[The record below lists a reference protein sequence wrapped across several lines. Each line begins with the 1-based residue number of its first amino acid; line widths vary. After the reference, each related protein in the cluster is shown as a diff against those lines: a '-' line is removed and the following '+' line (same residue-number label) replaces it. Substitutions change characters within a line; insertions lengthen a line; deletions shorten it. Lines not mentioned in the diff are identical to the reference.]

1 MIRNAGKLKI
11 WESPVWEGRFPSS
24 AAGSAFI
31 CSCVRPFASRW
42 RSENVLDVF
51 PDEPWG
57 CGREDAA
64 SWSRVGS
71 AAPADSLQEENSSH
85 SQG

>member
-1 MIRNAGKLKI
+1 M
-11 WESPVWEGRFPSS
+11 
-24 AAGSAFI
+24 
-31 CSCVRPFASRW
+31 
-42 RSENVLDVF
+42 LDVF

-57 CGREDAA
+57 CGRGDAA

-71 AAPADSLQEENSSH
+71 AAPADSLQEKNSSH